1 VTARGVLPPVD
12 HDLHWDPELTA
23 AAGFVVASLL
33 EWPALPRTDA
43 LTRTLRAVA
52 DFYRTKI
59 TQGVTGARAKTQ
71 TMERA
76 ITALE
81 AGKPMRGKT
90 APALAAAYDAS
101 LHLIGQPVTDWQEAR
116 ARLQGSKE
124 LEELFKQVR
133 MLRLLNATD
142 TLALTLSRAW
152 DGTTAYTD
160 AASAVRRALANDQ
173 LTTPEQNTAAVSLMS
188 MHRSKGKEFDG
199 VVIVEGAF
207 HSRLL
212 DFEWDAER
220 MQANHRLLR
229 VAITRARHMVVFVRP
244 EDALPLTPYRRHI
257 GA

>member
-1 VTARGVLPPVD
+1 VVFQYMAAREPFTDRLLRAELLSRFNALDGVDLPEGK
-12 HDLHWDPELTA
+12 LELRPNIRL
-23 AAGFVVASLL
+23 SLL
-33 EWPALPRTDA
+33 ERKRNREL
-43 LTRTLRAVA
+43 LTETLTWFR
-52 DFYRTKI
+52 DRW
-59 TQGVTGARAKTQ
+59 
-71 TMERA
+71 ES
-76 ITALE
+76 
-81 AGKPMRGKT
+81 RGT
-90 APALAAAYDAS
+90 S
-101 LHLIGQPVTDWQEAR
+101 WQEAR